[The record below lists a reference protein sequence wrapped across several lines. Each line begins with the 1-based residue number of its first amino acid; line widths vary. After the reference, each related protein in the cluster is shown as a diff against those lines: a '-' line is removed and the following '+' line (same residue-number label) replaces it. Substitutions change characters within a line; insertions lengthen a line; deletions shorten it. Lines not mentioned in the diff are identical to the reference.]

1 MPVTSAK
8 VTFDEERSDRI
19 RLAEALPLD
28 APLSVHIDPTNAC
41 NFKCSF
47 CPTGDPARLKSVG
60 RRVANLKLDDFKKIV
75 DGMAAFP
82 HSEDQVILV
91 LNHELGDWE
100 GARAVSPYGSE
111 DELFSAI
118 SEELVYDPG
127 VEGTRVLGGTSTIL
141 YHLRAKRLEHQ
152 FLSLGGTQVNCAGG
166 QTPWGSWL
174 TCEET
179 QETPAAKRGLVLP

>member
-82 HSEDQVILV
+82 RPVKMLSLFKDGEPL
-91 LNHELGDWE
+91 LCKTLGE
-100 GARAVSPYGSE
+100 MIAYAKASGVAETVAVTSKGALLSPARAVELIEAGLDIIRISVEHVSDEGYAPSPVCS
-111 DELFSAI
+111 
-118 SEELVYDPG
+118 P
-127 VEGTRVLGGTSTIL
+127 TM
-141 YHLRAKRLEHQ
+141 H
-152 FLSLGGTQVNCAGG
+152 
-166 QTPWGSWL
+166 
-174 TCEET
+174 
-179 QETPAAKRGLVLP
+179 